1 MNSKSVLSRIVKVLT
16 LSDDTPIQAKTK
28 DGLILQS
35 SNFDV
40 DDDVME
46 VGEDGKTTPLADG
59 EYTISFTTPEGKDNT
74 QVIDIDG
81 GKIASISAVKEAAQV
96 AEGTDEEEGEEKMDD
111 DAATS
116 VAMAEAKVTDS
127 VKEAEKGK
135 AKALPNTTD
144 EDEVNVHKDG
154 DTEEQ
159 DGVIR
164 MEDLAERLGSLEKAH
179 KDLMEK
185 LSSVYGMDALNN
197 RITPDYG
204 VEPLTPTNMSAEDED
219 ELPKLDGAP
228 IETPTR
234 FSALENSKNFGKKDT
249 GNYHASVL
257 SKMYK

>member
-1 MNSKSVLSRIVKVLT
+1 LAITFRKTTKNSIRSL
-16 LSDDTPIQAKTK
+16 IQAKTK

-40 DDDVME
+40 NDDVME
-46 VGEDGKTTPLADG
+46 VGADGKTTPLADG

-74 QVIDIDG
+74 QVIDVDG
-81 GKIASISAVKEAAQV
+81 GKIAGISSVSEAADET
-96 AEGTDEEEGEEKMDD
+96 AGTDEEENEEKMDD
-111 DAATS
+111 EAATS
-116 VAMAEAKVTDS
+116 VAMAAADATTE
-127 VKEAEKGK
+127 K
-135 AKALPNTTD
+135 AKSLPNTTD
-144 EDEVNVHKDG
+144 EDKANVHKDG

-164 MEDLAERLGSLEKAH
+164 MEDMAERLGKLEMAH
-179 KDLMEK
+179 KDLMDK

-197 RITPDYG
+197 RMTPDQG
-204 VEPLTPTNMSAEDED
+204 VEPLTPTNMAEIDEE

-228 IETPTR
+228 IEAPVK
-234 FSALENSKNFGKKDT
+234 FSALENHKNFGKKDT